1 MSSVN
6 GVPLRRKPLT
16 ARWEWSEEKKA
27 NLDWGETPLNNQPD
41 YNISS
46 RPPQLQKHWLNPL
59 KEIRSSSQKC
69 SENQYE
75 KIIKRTSSA
84 AFFLLLRALVNIQFN
99 LAAQIPGEIARWK
112 QMPYLTRK
120 CRSGKNNLTRWKTL
134 YFRSFATDNT
144 TKRKNTRKNLLRAG
158 ISEIDQTSNLLYI
171 VQSSASRFE

>member
-1 MSSVN
+1 MSLCDASHQQRREKNRTQTGERHLFIINLITTFHRVLLN
-6 GVPLRRKPLT
+6 CKNNDRILWKKLGLLRRNI
-16 ARWEWSEEKKA
+16 ARI
-27 NLDWGETPLNNQPD
+27 NM
-41 YNISS
+41 
-46 RPPQLQKHWLNPL
+46 
-59 KEIRSSSQKC
+59 KEV
-69 SENQYE
+69 
-75 KIIKRTSSA
+75 IKRTSSA
-84 AFFLLLRALVNIQFN
+84 AIFLNLRALVNIQFN